1 MTTTSTEFTGRP
13 VDLRKVLPYLLS
25 IVVLTGAATAGI
37 AVRTQSVVETF
48 GWLGLIGVLVLVMAA
63 PYIMSGG
70 KHYISEKIQPM
81 GTRLGGE

>member
-1 MTTTSTEFTGRP
+1 M
-13 VDLRKVLPYLLS
+13 DLRKVLPYLLS
-25 IVVLTGAATAGI
+25 IVALTGAVTAGI
-37 AVRTQSVVETF
+37 AVRTLSVVETS

-81 GTRLGGE
+81 GTRLADE